1 MNVICTEVFISKIMG
16 KKINGEDNYFLK
28 NRKEDQVEMICDS
41 RFKYINNYHKN
52 LTEKETR

>member
-28 NRKEDQVEMICDS
+28 NRKEDQVEMICGS